1 MPTGGVPPLPP
12 PTACGVPSLSSTA
25 ASSQCPSPTRP
36 NIATGVS
43 SPSRMTRNAASAVGA
58 ILSSPFRNGNPPATL
73 NPSLESSYSGK
84 FAGCSCLIRFHSDT
98 FFGLAKSDADM
109 NGLDKW
115 KPANANKIRK
125 HVSFMTGHIIGQ
137 MDEEEVEEVEG
148 LGDIQHAGV

>member
-1 MPTGGVPPLPP
+1 MPP
-12 PTACGVPSLSSTA
+12 VPSGQYCLLPFETA
-25 ASSQCPSPTRP
+25 IPPS
-36 NIATGVS
+36 
-43 SPSRMTRNAASAVGA
+43 
-58 ILSSPFRNGNPPATL
+58 NPV
-73 NPSLESSYSGK
+73 SGK